1 MQLCNTRRQAE
12 ITKHFCY
19 EVLRFYDHSRWLR
32 YQECSRFAS
41 IKKRM
46 ENREKLG
53 FSNFYASVC
62 SDAEE
67 TTRGLSEHVRF
78 KREKSTSHGRSLH
91 KNVEFRLHS
100 ALILFACLLN
110 AAFVFSPRLAL
121 SFSVPLVSLFR
132 SHSARACGVYNLCND
147 FHSVTIRRR
156 RQIPRGALRDQTL
169 FL

>member
-1 MQLCNTRRQAE
+1 MQLCNARRQAE

-19 EVLRFYDHSRWLR
+19 EILRFYDHSRWLH
-32 YQECSRFAS
+32 YQERSRFAS
-41 IKKRM
+41 IKKHM
-46 ENREKLG
+46 ENRDKLS
-53 FSNFYASVC
+53 FSNFYASVF
-62 SDAEE
+62 AP
-67 TTRGLSEHVRF
+67 TRKKRQGLSEHVRF
-78 KREKSTSHGRSLH
+78 KREKSTSHSWSLH

-110 AAFVFSPRLAL
+110 AAFVFSSRLTL
-121 SFSVPLVSLFR
+121 SFSIPLVSLFR

-169 FL
+169 FS